1 MSNENHES
9 VIGSDVEIIGTIKS
23 SGTVRLDGKL
33 EGELQ
38 CGGNAIIGKSAQV
51 KGNVTATSVS
61 IEGKINGN
69 LLAKDKIEM
78 KATATVNGDIK
89 ARRLSVEDGVTF
101 VGRSEVNPNSQ
112 PVPPMAPGAA
122 AR

>member
-1 MSNENHES
+1 MANETHES
-9 VIGSDVEIIGTIKS
+9 VIGSDVEIVGTIKS

-33 EGELQ
+33 DGELI
-38 CGGNAIIGKSAQV
+38 CGGNAILGKSAQV
-51 KGNVTATSVS
+51 KGNVSATSVS

-112 PVPPMAPGAA
+112 PAPAPQPNVPQ
-122 AR
+122 R

>member
-1 MSNENHES
+1 MANETHES

-23 SGTVRLDGKL
+23 SGSVRLDGKL
-33 EGELQ
+33 DGELL
-38 CGGNAIIGKSAQV
+38 CGGNAILGKSAQV
-51 KGNVTATSVS
+51 KGNVSATSVS

-69 LLAKDKIEM
+69 ILAKDKIEM

-101 VGRSEVNPNSQ
+101 VGRSEVNPNAQ
-112 PVPPMAPGAA
+112 PVPPPAPGVPQ
-122 AR
+122 R

>member
-1 MSNENHES
+1 MANETHES
-9 VIGSDVEIIGTIKS
+9 VIGSDVEIVGTIKS
-23 SGTVRLDGKL
+23 SGTIRLDGKL
-33 EGELQ
+33 DGELI
-38 CGGNAIIGKSAQV
+38 CGGNAILGKSAQV
-51 KGNVTATSVS
+51 KGNVSATSVS

-112 PVPPMAPGAA
+112 PAPAPQPNVPQ
-122 AR
+122 R

>member
-1 MSNENHES
+1 MANETHES

-33 EGELQ
+33 AGELV
-38 CGGNAIIGKSAQV
+38 CGGNAILGKTATV

-69 LLAKDKIEM
+69 ILAKDKIEM

-101 VGRSEVNPNSQ
+101 VGRSEVNPNSP
-112 PVPPMAPGAA
+112 PVPAPQPGVPQ
-122 AR
+122 R

>member
-1 MSNENHES
+1 MANETHES

-23 SGTVRLDGKL
+23 SGTVRLDCNL
-33 EGELQ
+33 DGELV
-38 CGGNAIIGKSAQV
+38 CGGNAILGKSAQV

-69 LLAKDKIEM
+69 ILAKDKIEM
-78 KATATVNGDIK
+78 KATAVVNGDIK

-112 PVPPMAPGAA
+112 PVPAPQPGVPQ
-122 AR
+122 R